1 MHAHTKGAHDA
12 YTTGEKGDGFYSLH
26 TKGCFDVIANA
37 KSDILNVLAKMD
49 VNKPGSF
56 NIADFGTADGGTSMP
71 TRSSADGPVTLC
83 SWCISRPSRRVA
95 SWACLVVM
103 C

>member
-49 VNKPGSF
+49 VNKPGSL

-71 TRSSADGPVTLC
+71 TVPAPSTDALYGRHSCRVLTVCLILVAVAD
-83 SWCISRPSRRVA
+83 R
-95 SWACLVVM
+95 
-103 C
+103 